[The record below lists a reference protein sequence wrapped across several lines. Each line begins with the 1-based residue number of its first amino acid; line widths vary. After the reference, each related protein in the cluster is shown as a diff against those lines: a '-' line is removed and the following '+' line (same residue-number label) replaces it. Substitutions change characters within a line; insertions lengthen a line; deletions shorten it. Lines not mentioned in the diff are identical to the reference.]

1 MANFLSKSFLAQSFC
16 IPAPTLT
23 EKNLPPQNG
32 RVHLI
37 TGGYAGVG
45 KQLATIL
52 YEKNAKVFIA
62 GRNEEKALEA
72 IRQIKKQHPSSSGS
86 LYFLQLDLND
96 LTTIKPAVLDFI
108 SRESRL
114 DVLVN
119 NAGVMFPPNGSKT
132 RQDHDMQ
139 FGTNLLGPF
148 LLTKL
153 LLPTM
158 IQTVNIAAPNSVRVL
173 WAASSGVQVLSPKG
187 GIVFDDS
194 GTPKVF
200 DSQATNYGQT
210 KVGNVLLAI
219 KLQEIYRLQGIRSLS
234 FNPGNL
240 QTELQRHSSGW
251 LMKMSQSML
260 HPAKFGAYTE
270 LFSGWSE
277 EVAADQ
283 NITYVIPWG
292 RDGTKL
298 MRSDITRAIKNGL
311 ADKMWEWC
319 ELETSQFL

>member
-210 KVGNVLLAI
+210 KITGH
-219 KLQEIYRLQGIRSLS
+219 QEPFVQSWKPPDRTSAS
-234 FNPGNL
+234 FL
-240 QTELQRHSSGW
+240 W
-251 LMKMSQSML
+251 LVDEDEPVYAP
-260 HPAKFGAYTE
+260 PAKFGAYTE